1 MDLKSEDIKTALE
14 LINKHFQTDDSKLEI
29 PFDVI
34 ETYNAL
40 RENLFKLL
48 RYMLEFKFER
58 LLTGMYRIDVPESK
72 FNEAMESGANLDDI
86 ASKLTDIVLEWEI
99 EKVKYRKNIR

>member
-72 FNEAMESGANLDDI
+72 FNVAMESGANLDDI
-86 ASKLTDIVLEWEI
+86 ASKLTDIVLEREI
-99 EKVKYRKNIR
+99 EKVKYRKNIS